1 MKSST
6 VPTDRGPIGSDGV
19 LTADTDKFEKIQE
32 FVSKLDVTED
42 KEANRGLVIS
52 TLRFAQDLYGYLPE
66 SVQLFVADS
75 LKLHLSEIYGVISF
89 YSYFSTVEFGKYKFS
104 LCCGTACHVK
114 GAAGILDT
122 LERTMQ
128 MPKGEHT
135 TEDMLFTIEKLSCV
149 GACGLAPVLVVNGEV
164 HGQVT
169 TEQAAKLVL
178 DVKKAEANN

>member
-1 MKSST
+1 MTSST
-6 VPTDRGPIGSDGV
+6 SKEKLGPIGSDGV
-19 LTADTDKFEKIQE
+19 LTADAAKFQTMQDFISALTITDDI
-32 FVSKLDVTED
+32 
-42 KEANRGLVIS
+42 EANRGLVIS

-75 LKLHLSEIYGVISF
+75 LKLHLSDIFGVVSF

-114 GAAGILDT
+114 GAQSILET
-122 LERTMQ
+122 LQRTMK

-135 TEDMLFTIEKLSCV
+135 SEDMLFTIEKLSCV

-164 HGQVT
+164 YGQIT

-178 DVKKAEANN
+178 DVIKVEANN

>member
-6 VPTDRGPIGSDGV
+6 LTEDRGPIGSDGV
-19 LTADTDKFEKIQE
+19 LTADAVKFKEMQA
-32 FVSKLDVTED
+32 FVAALTITED
-42 KEANRGLVIS
+42 KEANRGLVIP

-66 SVQLFVADS
+66 SVQLFVADT
-75 LKLHLSEIYGVISF
+75 LKLHLSEIFGVISF

-114 GAAGILDT
+114 GASSILGT
-122 LERTMQ
+122 LERSMN

-164 HGQVT
+164 YGQVT

-178 DVKKAEANN
+178 DVKKAEAK